1 MQEIDK
7 PHDETNHSVLL
18 ISKLLELKRDYV
30 SVKQSIDEKD
40 IKIQQLENKSI
51 EMHTKIN
58 SFREEIHSLS
68 VNLKGM
74 GKLVES
80 LQKELAKLKYQ
91 PSKPQFPLL
100 GGGAR
105 LKKDVDVVKS
115 KVTGIE
121 NKYLE
126 VDKAVT

>member
-18 ISKLLELKRDYV
+18 ISKLLELKRDYA

-58 SFREEIHSLS
+58 SFREEII
-68 VNLKGM
+68 
-74 GKLVES
+74 
-80 LQKELAKLKYQ
+80 A
-91 PSKPQFPLL
+91 
-100 GGGAR
+100 
-105 LKKDVDVVKS
+105 
-115 KVTGIE
+115 
-121 NKYLE
+121 
-126 VDKAVT
+126 

>member
-1 MQEIDK
+1 
-7 PHDETNHSVLL
+7 
-18 ISKLLELKRDYV
+18 
-30 SVKQSIDEKD
+30 
-40 IKIQQLENKSI
+40 
-51 EMHTKIN
+51 MHTKIN
-58 SFREEIHSLS
+58 SFREKIHSLS

-74 GKLVES
+74 SKLVEL
-80 LQKELAKLKYQ
+80 LQKELAELKDQ
-91 PSKPQFPLL
+91 PRKPQFPLL
-100 GGGAR
+100 GGSAR